1 MAPCFLPVRPRVLSM
16 SHQVSP
22 APGRAGRVCKVGAA
36 PAPGDL
42 SQKVKRTSSQCPLQ
56 EEAQPFPP
64 NFGAFQQDSEWWD
77 GCLSPMASCVPC
89 GDRDTEA
96 NVPSP
101 GAHRENAILH
111 LDLYIA
117 SLEELM
123 DLDSHGHSQEPPEKI
138 TALNSRRNPAWL
150 NERFGFCPAELG
162 LDVTL
167 AFLSLFIWYLRGT
180 KTKGKK

>member
-1 MAPCFLPVRPRVLSM
+1 
-16 SHQVSP
+16 
-22 APGRAGRVCKVGAA
+22 
-36 PAPGDL
+36 
-42 SQKVKRTSSQCPLQ
+42 
-56 EEAQPFPP
+56 
-64 NFGAFQQDSEWWD
+64 
-77 GCLSPMASCVPC
+77 MASCVPC

-138 TALNSRRNPAWL
+138 TALYSRRNPAWL

-162 LDVTL
+162 LDITL